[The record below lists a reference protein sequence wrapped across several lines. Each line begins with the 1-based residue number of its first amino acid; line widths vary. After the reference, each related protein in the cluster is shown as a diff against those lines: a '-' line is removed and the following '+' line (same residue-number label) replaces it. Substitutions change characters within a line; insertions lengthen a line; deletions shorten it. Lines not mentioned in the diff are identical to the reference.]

1 MDLRMPRLS
10 GLEALARIRANPN
23 LRGIPIV
30 MLSSSRADGDVRT
43 SYELG
48 TNAYVVK
55 PVAFEQ
61 YIDAVTGLG
70 AFWGKLNEPPP
81 VR

>member
-1 MDLRMPRLS
+1 
-10 GLEALARIRANPN
+10 
-23 LRGIPIV
+23 
-30 MLSSSRADGDVRT
+30 VRT